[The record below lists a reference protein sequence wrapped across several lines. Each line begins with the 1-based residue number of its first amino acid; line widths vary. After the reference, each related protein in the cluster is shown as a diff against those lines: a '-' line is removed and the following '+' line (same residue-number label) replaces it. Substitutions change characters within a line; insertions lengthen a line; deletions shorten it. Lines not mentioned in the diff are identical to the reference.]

1 MVAIKETAA
10 WQNLSQDQRDIIN
23 NSFQKFYT
31 DEPYFN

>member
-23 NSFQKFYT
+23 NSISKILYR
-31 DEPYFN
+31 